1 MLTNCKFFF
10 WFKSIIF
17 FFNFLLKKK
26 DLGVF
31 FELTIYSN
39 KWQLLST
46 KKNPK
51 KPLLFFVKN
60 ATLLRLIKR
69 TIIYTFRHKS
79 ILSTTVGFLS
89 TRKNPKKPLMI
100 VRVIVERF
108 IKINQDYGDIRKNVL
123 FI

>member
-69 TIIYTFRHKS
+69 TIIDTFRPKS
-79 ILSTTVGFLS
+79 ILSTKVGFLS
-89 TRKNPKKPLMI
+89 TRKNPKNPLMI

>member
-46 KKNPK
+46 KKTPK

-69 TIIYTFRHKS
+69 TIIDTFRHKS